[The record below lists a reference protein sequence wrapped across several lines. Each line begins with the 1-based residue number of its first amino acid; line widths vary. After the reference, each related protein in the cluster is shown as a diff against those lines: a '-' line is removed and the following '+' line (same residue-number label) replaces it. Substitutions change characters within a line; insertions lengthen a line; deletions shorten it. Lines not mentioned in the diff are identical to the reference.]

1 MDSRIAVVTGGSRG
15 IGAATVHRLATLGWD
30 VCLSLRERDAE
41 ATEVVA
47 RCRGLGRRAFAVRAD
62 VSVEADVVELF
73 ARVDRDLGTVTTL
86 VNNAGMVASKSR
98 VDEMGAERV
107 SQMLSVNVV
116 GAFTS
121 ARSTR

>member
-1 MDSRIAVVTGGSRG
+1 M
-15 IGAATVHRLATLGWD
+15 
-30 VCLSLRERDAE
+30 
-41 ATEVVA
+41 VA